1 MPSTQTSTLGNFLS
15 IFVILS
21 IFIWIIAFVPKL
33 KEGLK
38 LFQEIVINEVF
49 LRSRIIGLA
58 VYGVILFVYFSYYY
72 ISSQSLDDT
81 AQKFISKFI
90 FIWIMFLTVVATA
103 MALYSTVKK

>member
-38 LFQEIVINEVF
+38 LLQGTISEMF
-49 LRSRIIGLA
+49 RSPIIGLSIS
-58 VYGVILFVYFSYYY
+58 GVITFIYFSYYY
-72 ISSQSLDDT
+72 ISSQSLDD
-81 AQKFISKFI
+81 AAEKLISKFI
-90 FIWIMFLTVVATA
+90 FFWIMFLTVVATA
-103 MALYSTVKK
+103 MALYSTAN